1 MKNHLVE
8 ENLEVLE
15 NKIEILLDQVDT
27 MNLGY
32 ALEAGDSIVDQVQEI
47 KDLVHVI
54 RELSPVQA

>member
-15 NKIEILLDQVDT
+15 NKIEILLDQVET

-47 KDLVHVI
+47 KDLVHII
-54 RELSPVQA
+54 RELFPVQA

>member
-15 NKIEILLDQVDT
+15 NKIEILLDQVET

-47 KDLVHVI
+47 RDLVHII

>member
-1 MKNHLVE
+1 MKNHLIE

-15 NKIEILLDQVDT
+15 NKIEVLLDQVET

>member
-1 MKNHLVE
+1 MKNHLIE

-15 NKIEILLDQVDT
+15 NKIEILLDQVET

-54 RELSPVQA
+54 RELSPVQV

>member
-1 MKNHLVE
+1 MKNHLIE

-15 NKIEILLDQVDT
+15 NKIEVLLDQVET

-47 KDLVHVI
+47 RDLVHVI

>member
-15 NKIEILLDQVDT
+15 NKIEILLDQVET

-47 KDLVHVI
+47 RDLVHII
-54 RELSPVQA
+54 REFSPVQA

>member
-1 MKNHLVE
+1 MKNHLIE

-15 NKIEILLDQVDT
+15 NKIEILLDQVET

>member
-15 NKIEILLDQVDT
+15 NKIEILLDQVET

-47 KDLVHVI
+47 KDLVHII
-54 RELSPVQA
+54 REMSPVQA

>member
-15 NKIEILLDQVDT
+15 NKIEILLDQVET

-47 KDLVHVI
+47 KDLVHII
-54 RELSPVQA
+54 RELSPIQA

>member
-1 MKNHLVE
+1 MKNHLIE

-15 NKIEILLDQVDT
+15 NKIEILLDQLET

>member
-15 NKIEILLDQVDT
+15 NKIEILLDQVET

-32 ALEAGDSIVDQVQEI
+32 ALEAGDSIVDQIQEI
-47 KDLVHVI
+47 KDLVHII
-54 RELSPVQA
+54 RELSPIQA

>member
-15 NKIEILLDQVDT
+15 NKIEILLDQVET

-47 KDLVHVI
+47 KDLVHII

>member
-1 MKNHLVE
+1 MKNHLIE

-15 NKIEILLDQVDT
+15 NKIEILLDQVET

-47 KDLVHVI
+47 RDLVHVI